1 MEETKFDLSTLDLS
15 EGTHEITVKA
25 RAEGYAD
32 SDESNMV
39 HFTVLVQGGG
49 GGEYPEPEPEP
60 DEPDNPEP
68 DNPEPDNPEPDVP
81 DVPEPE
87 PEPDTYDM
95 KLQTYISYEGV
106 YAKATLDGGVEIS
119 IDEDGNCSLTYQD
132 YIPPFRIDISNVRDV
147 LDVVGGILQGN
158 EINLKNGQE
167 VTLYPFCTDEG
178 AVDAT
183 NPSEKFV
190 IIGPEDRTVVV
201 HYNGTQT
208 LSLMPAN
215 YPQYV
220 MIFELVEDPENPG
233 NYYGKITMK
242 DEYKDGSFSSTSST
256 AYAENVDFSQGV
268 TIEVL

>member
-60 DEPDNPEP
+60 DEP